1 MEAHVAAK
9 WGGKVA
15 HEVKG
20 TGAPDLVGTIRC
32 GTALQQEA
40 IVSFKSHSACHGEF
54 RWNGQ
59 EPGFV
64 DDLNH

>member
-20 TGAPDLVGTIRC
+20 TGAPDLVGTLGVVLPCSRKP
-32 GTALQQEA
+32 QS
-40 IVSFKSHSACHGEF
+40 V
-54 RWNGQ
+54 
-59 EPGFV
+59 
-64 DDLNH
+64 LNLTLPAMENSGGMGRSQGLLMT